1 MNVEILQDSI
11 NAYRREVIDSGF
23 RRDLED
29 YTSSL
34 PASENNIVALR
45 EIASKILSTLDVI
58 YGGDLGEHLTGLLPG
73 AELTPFTSEAHGDVL
88 HALVDNTEI
97 EQPQFFR
104 QLTQFVNLLRGQIE
118 QNTTEIDR
126 IEEFIRPYISEDV
139 KRIADEGLA
148 MLAIV
153 FNEHET
159 ISNLGQFTS
168 TLVTWDRVL
177 PIYHQLLK
185 SESPADIQIVE
196 VQNGS
201 IDFIVNLDIDVA
213 LDLVALFKLG
223 FKVFAAYLSY
233 KKMIQPIIATYY
245 GNKKLVSQ
253 EAERESMLLQNIE
266 SAVQDLL
273 KSQHENAKKQDKAID
288 NTAIAKKVS
297 QVLSLV
303 TSHIVKGNDIKLLAL
318 PETVESSEGDEIET
332 GEHIEAL
339 REQSLEARRQLRQIP
354 PDAHAKLLE
363 AYSKS
368 IEDIDA

>member
-1 MNVEILQDSI
+1 M
-11 NAYRREVIDSGF
+11 
-23 RRDLED
+23 
-29 YTSSL
+29 
-34 PASENNIVALR
+34 
-45 EIASKILSTLDVI
+45 
-58 YGGDLGEHLTGLLPG
+58 LPG
-73 AELTPFTSEAHGDVL
+73 AELTPFTSEAHDDVL

-97 EQPQFFR
+97 EQPQFFQ

-168 TLVTWDRVL
+168 TLVTWNRVL

-213 LDLVALFKLG
+213 LDLVELFKLG

-245 GNKKLVSQ
+245 GNKELVSQ
-253 EAERESMLLQNIE
+253 EEERESLLLQNIG

-273 KSQHENAKKQDKAID
+273 KSQHKNAKKQDKAID
-288 NTAIAKKVS
+288 STAIAKKVS
-297 QVLSLV
+297 LVSSLV